1 MDAHDNREA
10 AQQNSMTADYVER
23 VHRGL
28 ISAGGHVE
36 GPEVQVLEWQSL
48 RYLETVNRWHDGL
61 KLRKRWKKVETIQGE
76 RLSGAT
82 AIIILDDGHIV
93 QVPTEYVEQ
102 AGLEAPSSP
111 APMVEPEPT
120 PGDESMEAD
129 DAAME
134 SDESAPEVVAAAWEP
149 ESIRI
154 PDAQFE
160 NYNRAYNRADLRAR
174 EELLKMEANWFHG
187 HRNGNRSLMSEMY
200 DMRES

>member
-1 MDAHDNREA
+1 M
-10 AQQNSMTADYVER
+10 
-23 VHRGL
+23 
-28 ISAGGHVE
+28 
-36 GPEVQVLEWQSL
+36 
-48 RYLETVNRWHDGL
+48 
-61 KLRKRWKKVETIQGE
+61 
-76 RLSGAT
+76 SGAT

-120 PGDESMEAD
+120 PGDESMEA
-129 DAAME
+129 
-134 SDESAPEVVAAAWEP
+134 DESAPEVVAAAWEP

-200 DMRES
+200 DMRESAHFVHGFDD